1 MKTLMGKP
9 RLIPLQNQLFVL
21 GVMPVIPV
29 VLFCWLDRR
38 FGPFSEALLVLVV
51 SIFAAGMLFHYYL
64 LWRLC
69 NDPFRTLANLVRSL
83 HQGDFSQRAVS
94 FPEGDALGT
103 LHDEINHL
111 ADVLQN
117 NRFAAVEATKR
128 FQYLIDQ
135 LEIAVVAFDEHR
147 NLVLANHSFAR
158 LFGKLPW
165 QIQGMGI
172 GVLHLEALWGCE
184 SGRALWLN
192 FPEKSSRYVV
202 HCSALREEGRPQHLF
217 LLTDVKH
224 PLREEERTAWRRLI
238 RVLGHELNNSL
249 TPITSLA
256 QSLRQRVHHSPMP
269 EDWKSSSEEALDIIV
284 QRAKSMNRFVE
295 DYSRLAKLP
304 EPVRESMDLATLVP
318 RTAQMLAHP
327 AITLED
333 SPSMHVEVDP
343 GQIEQLLIN
352 VVRNALDAIPEE
364 SGQVTI
370 RWRRESTDAV
380 IEVEDNGPGIE
391 REENL
396 FVPFFST
403 KPGGSGIGLVLSLQI
418 AEANGGSLHL
428 GNRLEGGCRVSLTLP
443 ISQF

>member
-1 MKTLMGKP
+1 MKTFSGSH
-9 RLIPLQNQLFVL
+9 RLVPLQNQLFVL

-29 VLFCWLDRR
+29 ILLCWVDRR
-38 FGPFSEALLVLVV
+38 FGPFSDALLALLIT
-51 SIFAAGMLFHYYL
+51 IFAAGMLFHYYL

-94 FPEGDALGT
+94 YPEGDALGT
-103 LHDEINHL
+103 LHDEINQL
-111 ADVLQN
+111 ADVLQD

-147 NLVLANHSFAR
+147 NLVLANHSFSR

-165 QIQGMGI
+165 QLQGSGI
-172 GVLHLEALWGCE
+172 DALQLEALWGCE
-184 SGRALWLN
+184 SGRALWMT

-202 HCSALREEGRPQHLF
+202 HCSALREEGRPQRLF

-256 QSLRQRVHHSPMP
+256 QSLRQRVVQCPMSD
-269 EDWKSSSEEALDIIV
+269 EWKASSEEALDIIV
-284 QRAKSMNRFVE
+284 QRARNMNRFVE

-304 EPVRESMDLATLVP
+304 DPVRESVDLSTLVLRTARCSATLRSP
-318 RTAQMLAHP
+318 WNHP
-327 AITLED
+327 
-333 SPSMHVEVDP
+333 SRC
-343 GQIEQLLIN
+343 LL
-352 VVRNALDAIPEE
+352 
-364 SGQVTI
+364 
-370 RWRRESTDAV
+370 RWR
-380 IEVEDNGPGIE
+380 
-391 REENL
+391 
-396 FVPFFST
+396 
-403 KPGGSGIGLVLSLQI
+403 LVRS
-418 AEANGGSLHL
+418 SS
-428 GNRLEGGCRVSLTLP
+428 C
-443 ISQF
+443 